1 MNRLISFALLFF
13 ISLTV
18 SAQQKDSLSFEESPG
33 LALKFSPLHVF
44 AFYPTIQ
51 LALEHRLYKHIGL
64 QYDVGLVVGTNSESE
79 LYRNASGFKLKTEMR
94 YYVNTAKSIDTYL
107 ALEAHATKVEYSR
120 SSVFGIGCATGDC
133 DYFEYKTFSIQNKIQ
148 GTSLKMGFLIYIG
161 EQEDFF
167 VDINF
172 GVSLRNIR
180 FQSFG
185 KPKGTHIIDY
195 TEDLPLFAP
204 PEKDRREFAPIIG
217 YRVGYRI
224 K

>member
-1 MNRLISFALLFF
+1 MSRLISFALLFF

-18 SAQQKDSLSFEESPG
+18 SAQQKDSLSIEESPG

-64 QYDVGLVVGTNSESE
+64 QYDVGLVVGTNSESD
-79 LYRNASGFKLKTEMR
+79 LYRNASGFKLKTEIR
-94 YYVNTAKSIDTYL
+94 YYVNTTKSIDSYL
-107 ALEAHATKVEYSR
+107 ALEAHASKVEYNR

-133 DYFEYKTFSIQNKIQ
+133 DYFEYKTFTIQNKIQ
-148 GTSLKMGFLIYIG
+148 GTSLKMGFLIYLG
-161 EQEDFF
+161 NQENFF
-167 VDINF
+167 IDLNL
-172 GVSLRNIR
+172 GVSLRDIR

-185 KPKGTHIIDY
+185 KPKGTNVEEY
-195 TEDLPLFAP
+195 TDNLPLFAP

-217 YRVGYRI
+217 YRVGYRF